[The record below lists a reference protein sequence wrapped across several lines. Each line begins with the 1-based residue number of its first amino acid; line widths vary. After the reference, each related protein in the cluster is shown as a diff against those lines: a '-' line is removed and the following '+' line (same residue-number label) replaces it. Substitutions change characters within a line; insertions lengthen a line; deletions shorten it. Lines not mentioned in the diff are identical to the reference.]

1 MSAGEASGDAYGAE
15 LVRACGPE
23 FSWEAIGGPKLR
35 SAGVAMV
42 ANSTRWGAIGV
53 AQAFR
58 VAPRITRGFYRA
70 KAQLLS
76 GEPGLFVPIDFG
88 YMNMRLARHAKGGG
102 WKVLYFVP
110 PGSWRRDRQGKDLP
124 DLTDAIV
131 TPFPWSAEI
140 LRKMGADA
148 HFFGHPLKQMVASAP
163 QAPAVRD
170 SIAVLPGSRDA
181 EVGMNLPTI
190 AKALANR
197 PERVEFAVA
206 PTIGTPRLS
215 RMWRRVAPSRSG
227 DVFTEG
233 DTYGVLKRARAAIV
247 CSGTATLEAAL
258 CQCPTVVVYRI
269 TPMTELQARLMRFK
283 VEFISQPNI
292 LLQRRVLP
300 ELIQYDATP
309 ATVSAALEPLLGE
322 TPERAAQIAAF
333 EELSGI
339 LGPADAIDQTARL
352 VREMALPS

>member
-1 MSAGEASGDAYGAE
+1 MMTRLRAAGA
-15 LVRACGPE
+15 
-23 FSWEAIGGPKLR
+23 AI
-35 SAGVAMV
+35 VAD
-42 ANSTRWGAIGV
+42 STRWGAIGV

-70 KAQLLS
+70 KAQLLAS
-76 GEPGLFVPIDFG
+76 EPGLFVPIDFG
-88 YMNMRLARHAKGGG
+88 YMNLRLARHAKGGG

-110 PGSWRRDRQGKDLP
+110 PGSWRRDRQGRDLP
-124 DLTDAIV
+124 ELTDAIV

-140 LRKMGADA
+140 LQRMGANA

-163 QAPAVRD
+163 AAPAVRA

-181 EVGMNLPTI
+181 EIGMNLPTI
-190 AKALANR
+190 ARALEGR
-197 PERVEFAVA
+197 PEPVEFAVA
-206 PTIGTPRLS
+206 PTIGSARLS
-215 RMWRRVAPSRSG
+215 KMWRRFAPTRKG
-227 DVFTEG
+227 DIFTEG
-233 DTYGVLKRARAAIV
+233 DTYGVLKRARAAVV

-258 CQCPTVVVYRI
+258 CGCPTVVVYRI

-292 LLQRRVLP
+292 LLQRAVLP

-309 ATVSAALEPLLGE
+309 ATVRAALEPLLAE
-322 TPERAAQIAAF
+322 TPERAAQLAAF

-339 LGPADAIDQTARL
+339 LGPSDAIDQTAAL
-352 VREMALPS
+352 VRKMAGESPHRRLLRLARSCGDARRR